1 MGASGGMSAALVA
14 LYAPYCPS
22 GRRAGLLEQALQ
34 LLPAG
39 RLQGERRLR
48 PEGCHRYALLWR
60 PGVAPQ
66 EPAQLQLQ
74 FQGGEA
80 GAPLEY
86 SVQLPTH
93 QLVCWLMDWIEAGG
107 GPDQPADLPE
117 SFWQW
122 LLLGRE
128 PTPGSA

>member
-1 MGASGGMSAALVA
+1 MSAALVA

-22 GRRAGLLEQALQ
+22 GRRAGLLEAALQ

-48 PEGCHRYALLWR
+48 PQGCHRFALQWR
-60 PGVAPQ
+60 PGVAPL
-66 EPAQLQLQ
+66 EPAELQLQ
-74 FQGGEA
+74 VSAPGE
-80 GAPLEY
+80 GAAPVEY
-86 SVQLPTH
+86 RVQLPTH
-93 QLVCWLMDWIEAGG
+93 QLVRWLMEWIEAGG
-107 GPDQPADLPE
+107 GPQQPADLPE

-128 PTPGSA
+128 PNPGSA